1 MQFAPDLQLPSLP
14 EVTLRALEAC
24 QQDENYRTISQI
36 VSADTALVTRIL
48 ALANSALYGPTTRIR
63 SVDQALLRLGTRR
76 FHTLVLTAAL
86 RQLLF
91 ELGGD
96 EWQQLR
102 DFWRHSLTTAL
113 TARALATLTRY
124 SEPDEA
130 FMLGMLHNIG
140 ELIAIKTPAAET
152 KQYYFDHQ
160 SDIAAELVTAWGL
173 GPMAADAMRYQ
184 QALPNELRDAGHL
197 VKLISLATRL
207 ALSDAAG
214 IAAAATIFGLNE
226 ELTRE
231 INRRI
236 AHEVSGMAASLGIP
250 LDDEYSGESATQQLK
265 QVILRQT
272 IASQAIQLADLNG
285 EMDSILAETVNS
297 LTLVT
302 GLPALCF
309 GHVDDNLVLLS
320 GTIGDIPHFSISA
333 QPGGSVLTEAFT
345 SGRSVSL
352 GDRAPTVLDR
362 QLLSLLHAPSLL
374 AVPVVSGDKSSGV
387 FALGTDKEDL
397 TATTELASLFTRQL
411 SIALGDR
418 TPAVTPSKADHQFD
432 EEIASAQMR
441 KQVHEVSNPLTIIR
455 QYIFRLRN
463 RLEDS
468 DVRQEL
474 DVIREELDRAGNLL
488 LQMSRSDSALQDSE
502 GIGPSTELNAELK
515 SLSRILEDSLFADS
529 KRKLDVLLCKQS
541 TEVAASAPP
550 IRQIVINL
558 VRNAAES
565 LPEDGGRVEI
575 RTSAPVWQNNRT
587 WVELEITDT
596 GAGIPEQIRESLFAP
611 VSTTKG
617 EGHSGLG
624 LSIVKQLIDDM
635 EAIIACRTGQEGTT
649 FRILLPAASHKKNE
663 TD

>member
-1 MQFAPDLQLPSLP
+1 MHIAPDLQLPSLP
-14 EVTLRALEAC
+14 EVTLRALDAC
-24 QQDENYRTISQI
+24 HQDESYRKISEI
-36 VSADTALVTRIL
+36 VSADTALVARIL
-48 ALANSALYGPTTRIR
+48 ALANSALYGPSTPIR

-124 SEPDEA
+124 PEPDEA

-140 ELIAIKTPAAET
+140 ELIAIKTPATDT
-152 KQYYFDHQ
+152 KQHYLDHQ
-160 SDIAAELVTAWGL
+160 SDIAAELVASWGL

-184 QALPNELRDAGHL
+184 QALPSELRDAGHL

-214 IAAAATIFGLNE
+214 IAAAGTVFGLNE

-236 AHEVSGMAASLGIP
+236 GHEVSGMAASLGIP
-250 LDDEYSGESATQQLK
+250 LDEDYCGESASRQLK
-265 QVILRQT
+265 QTILRQ
-272 IASQAIQLADLNG
+272 AMANQAINLADLTG
-285 EMDSILAETVNS
+285 ETEDILAETVNS

-309 GHVDDNLVLLS
+309 GHSGDNLVLLS
-320 GTIGDIPHFSISA
+320 GTIGDIPELA
-333 QPGGSVLTEAFT
+333 VTAKPGGSVLTEAFI
-345 SGRSVSL
+345 SGLPVSL
-352 GDRAPTVLDR
+352 GERSPTVLDR
-362 QLLSLLHAPSLL
+362 QLLSLLHTPSLL
-374 AVPVVSGDKSSGV
+374 AVPVNSGGNCPGV
-387 FALGTDKEDL
+387 FALGTDNDHL
-397 TATTELASLFTRQL
+397 PTTLELADIFTRQL
-411 SIALGDR
+411 SSVLANR
-418 TPAVTPSKADHQFD
+418 TPTETGNEGLDQ
-432 EEIASAQMR
+432 EIARDRLR

-455 QYIFRLRN
+455 QYIYQLRG
-463 RLEDS
+463 RLEDAG
-468 DVRQEL
+468 VQQEL
-474 DVIREELDRAGNLL
+474 DVIRDELDRAGNLL
-488 LQMSRSDSALQDSE
+488 LQMSHTDLRQSDDD
-502 GIGPSTELNAELK
+502 GVELNAELE
-515 SLSRILEDSLFADS
+515 SLARILEDSLFSADNRS
-529 KRKLDVLLCKQS
+529 LKLSLCS
-541 TEVAASAPP
+541 EPTRVTSDATR
-550 IRQIVINL
+550 IRQVVINL

-565 LPEDGGRVEI
+565 LPEAGGMVAI
-575 RTSAPVWQNNRT
+575 KTSSPVWQNHRT
-587 WVELEITDT
+587 WVELEISDS
-596 GAGIPEQIRESLFAP
+596 GRGIPDEVRDTLFSP
-611 VSTTKG
+611 VKTTKG

-624 LSIVKQLIDDM
+624 LSIVKQLVDDM
-635 EAIIACRTGQEGTT
+635 EGIIACRTGQEGTT

>member
-1 MQFAPDLQLPSLP
+1 MHIAPDLQLPSLP
-14 EVTLRALEAC
+14 EVTLRALNAC
-24 QQDENYRTISQI
+24 HQDESYRKISEI
-36 VSADTALVTRIL
+36 VSADTALVARIL
-48 ALANSALYGPTTRIR
+48 ALANSALYGPSTPIR

-124 SEPDEA
+124 PEPDEA

-140 ELIAIKTPAAET
+140 ELIAIKTPATEA
-152 KQYYFDHQ
+152 KQHYLDHQ
-160 SDIAAELVTAWGL
+160 SDIAAELVASWGL

-184 QALPNELRDAGHL
+184 QALPSELRDAGHL

-214 IAAAATIFGLNE
+214 IAAAGTVFGLNE

-236 AHEVSGMAASLGIP
+236 GHEVSGMAASLGIP
-250 LDDEYSGESATQQLK
+250 LDEDYCGESASRQLK
-265 QVILRQT
+265 QTILRQ
-272 IASQAIQLADLNG
+272 AMANQAINLADLTG
-285 EMDSILAETVNS
+285 ETEDILAETVNS

-309 GHVDDNLVLLS
+309 GHAGDNLVLLS
-320 GTIGDIPHFSISA
+320 GTIGDIPELA
-333 QPGGSVLTEAFT
+333 VTAKPGGSVLTEAFI
-345 SGRSVSL
+345 SGLPVHLGERS
-352 GDRAPTVLDR
+352 PTVLDR
-362 QLLSLLHAPSLL
+362 QLLSLLHTPSLL
-374 AVPVVSGDKSSGV
+374 AVPVKSGDNCPGV
-387 FALGTDKEDL
+387 FALGTDSDHL
-397 TATTELASLFTRQL
+397 PTTLELADIFTRQL
-411 SIALGDR
+411 SSVLANR
-418 TPAVTPSKADHQFD
+418 SPAETGSEGLDQ
-432 EEIASAQMR
+432 EIARDRLR

-455 QYIFRLRN
+455 QYIYQLRG
-463 RLEDS
+463 RLEDAG
-468 DVRQEL
+468 VQQEL
-474 DVIREELDRAGNLL
+474 DVIRDELDRAGNLL
-488 LQMSRSDSALQDSE
+488 LQMSHTDTVDQGDD
-502 GIGPSTELNAELK
+502 GVELNAELE
-515 SLSRILEDSLFADS
+515 SLGRILEDSLFSSEDRRLRLS
-529 KRKLDVLLCKQS
+529 LCS
-541 TEVAASAPP
+541 EPTRVAAGPTR
-550 IRQIVINL
+550 IRQVVINL

-565 LPEDGGRVEI
+565 LADEGGTVEI
-575 RTSAPVWQNNRT
+575 RTSSPVWQNHRT
-587 WVELEITDT
+587 WVELEIADT
-596 GAGIPEQIRESLFAP
+596 GRGMPGEVRDTLFSP
-611 VSTTKG
+611 VKTTKG

-624 LSIVKQLIDDM
+624 LSIVKQLVDDM
-635 EAIIACRTGQEGTT
+635 EGIIACRTGQEGTT

>member
-1 MQFAPDLQLPSLP
+1 LSSGPS
-14 EVTLRALEAC
+14 
-24 QQDENYRTISQI
+24 YRKISEI
-36 VSADTALVTRIL
+36 VSADTALVARIL
-48 ALANSALYGPTTRIR
+48 ALANSALYGPSTPIR

-124 SEPDEA
+124 AEPDEA

-140 ELIAIKTPAAET
+140 ELIAIKTPATEA
-152 KQYYFDHQ
+152 KQHYLDHQ
-160 SDIAAELVTAWGL
+160 ADIAAALVSSWGL
-173 GPMAADAMRYQ
+173 GSMAADAMRYQ
-184 QALPNELRDAGHL
+184 QALPSELRDAGHL

-214 IAAAATIFGLNE
+214 IAAAGTVFGLNE

-231 INRRI
+231 INKRI
-236 AHEVSGMAASLGIP
+236 GHEVSGMAASLGIP
-250 LDDEYSGESATQQLK
+250 LDQDYDGESASRQLK
-265 QVILRQT
+265 QTILRQAM
-272 IASQAIQLADLNG
+272 ASEAINLTELTGKTED
-285 EMDSILAETVNS
+285 ILAETVNS

-309 GHVDDNLVLLS
+309 GHAGDNLVLLS
-320 GTIGDIPHFSISA
+320 GTIGDIPELA
-333 QPGGSVLTEAFT
+333 VTAKPGGSVLTEAFI
-345 SGRSVSL
+345 SGLPVSL
-352 GDRAPTVLDR
+352 GERSPTVLDR
-362 QLLSLLHAPSLL
+362 QLLSLLHTPSLL
-374 AVPVVSGDKSSGV
+374 AIPVISGDDCPGV
-387 FALGTDKEDL
+387 FALGTDNDQL
-397 TATTELASLFTRQL
+397 PTTLELADIFSRQL
-411 SIALGDR
+411 SSVLGNRPVQREEDR
-418 TPAVTPSKADHQFD
+418 ADSRQLD
-432 EEIASAQMR
+432 QEIAHDRLR

-455 QYIFRLRN
+455 QYIYQLRS
-463 RLEDS
+463 RLEDA

-488 LQMSRSDSALQDSE
+488 LQMSHTDPATDDADGVELN
-502 GIGPSTELNAELK
+502 TELE
-515 SLSRILEDSLFADS
+515 SLARILEDSLFS
-529 KRKLDVLLCKQS
+529 SEPRHLTLKLCNQPTL
-541 TEVAASAPP
+541 VAAGTTR

-565 LPEDGGRVEI
+565 LPEEGGTVEI
-575 RTSAPVWQNNRT
+575 RTSSPVWQNQRT

-596 GAGIPEQIRESLFAP
+596 GSGIPGEIRDTLFSPAR
-611 VSTTKG
+611 TTKG
-617 EGHSGLG
+617 ERQSGLG
-624 LSIVKQLIDDM
+624 LSIVKQLVDDM
-635 EAIIACRTGQEGTT
+635 EGIIACRTGQEGTT
-649 FRILLPAASHKKNE
+649 FRILLPAARQKKNE

>member
-1 MQFAPDLQLPSLP
+1 MHIAPDLQLPSLP
-14 EVTLRALEAC
+14 EVTLRALDAC
-24 QQDENYRTISQI
+24 HQDESYRKISEI
-36 VSADTALVTRIL
+36 VSADTALVARIL
-48 ALANSALYGPTTRIR
+48 ALANSALYGPSTPIR

-124 SEPDEA
+124 PEPDEA

-140 ELIAIKTPAAET
+140 ELIAIKTPATDT
-152 KQYYFDHQ
+152 KQHYLDHQ
-160 SDIAAELVTAWGL
+160 SDIAAELVASWGL

-184 QALPNELRDAGHL
+184 QALPSELRDAGHL

-214 IAAAATIFGLNE
+214 IAAAGTVFGLNE

-236 AHEVSGMAASLGIP
+236 GHEVSGMAASLGIP
-250 LDDEYSGESATQQLK
+250 LDEDYCGESASRQLK
-265 QVILRQT
+265 QTILRQ
-272 IASQAIQLADLNG
+272 AMANQAINLADLTG
-285 EMDSILAETVNS
+285 EAEDILAETVNS

-309 GHVDDNLVLLS
+309 GHSGDNLVLLS
-320 GTIGDIPHFSISA
+320 GTIGDIPELAVIA
-333 QPGGSVLTEAFT
+333 KPGGSVLTEAFI
-345 SGRSVSL
+345 SGLPVSL
-352 GDRAPTVLDR
+352 GERSPTVLDR
-362 QLLSLLHAPSLL
+362 QLLSLLHTPSLL
-374 AVPVVSGDKSSGV
+374 AVPVNSGGNCPGV
-387 FALGTDKEDL
+387 FALGTDNDHL
-397 TATTELASLFTRQL
+397 PTTLELADIFTRQL
-411 SIALGDR
+411 SSVLANR
-418 TPAVTPSKADHQFD
+418 TPTETGNEGLDQ
-432 EEIASAQMR
+432 EIARDRLR

-455 QYIFRLRN
+455 QYIYQLRG
-463 RLEDS
+463 RLEDAG
-468 DVRQEL
+468 VQQEL
-474 DVIREELDRAGNLL
+474 DVIRDELDRAGNLL
-488 LQMSRSDSALQDSE
+488 LQMSHTDTMDQGDDGVELN
-502 GIGPSTELNAELK
+502 TELE
-515 SLSRILEDSLFADS
+515 SLARILEDSLFSADNRS
-529 KRKLDVLLCKQS
+529 LKLSLCS
-541 TEVAASAPP
+541 EPTRVAAGPTR
-550 IRQIVINL
+550 IRQVVINL

-565 LPEDGGRVEI
+565 LADAGGRVEI
-575 RTSAPVWQNNRT
+575 RTSAPVWQNHRT
-587 WVELEITDT
+587 WVELEISDS
-596 GAGIPEQIRESLFAP
+596 GRGIPDEVRDTLFSP
-611 VSTTKG
+611 VKTTKG

-624 LSIVKQLIDDM
+624 LSIVKQLVDDM
-635 EAIIACRTGQEGTT
+635 EGIIACRTGQEGTT

>member
-1 MQFAPDLQLPSLP
+1 MHMAPDIQLPSLP

-24 QQDENYRTISQI
+24 HQEESYRKISDI
-36 VSADTALVTRIL
+36 VSADTALVARIL
-48 ALANSALYGPTTRIR
+48 ALANSALYGPSTRIQ

-124 SEPDEA
+124 PEPDEA

-140 ELIAIKTPAAET
+140 ELIALKTPDGEAR
-152 KQYYFDHQ
+152 QHYFNHQ
-160 SDIAAELVTAWGL
+160 SDIAADLVTRWGL
-173 GPMAADAMRYQ
+173 GPIAADAMRYQ
-184 QALPNELRDAGHL
+184 QALPNELKDASHL

-236 AHEVSGMAASLGIP
+236 SHEVSGMAESLGIP
-250 LDDEYSGESATQQLK
+250 LDNEYDGETATRKLK
-265 QVILRQT
+265 QTILRQ
-272 IASQAIQLADLNG
+272 ALANQALGLSELRG
-285 EMDSILAETVNS
+285 PVEEILAETVNS
-297 LTLVT
+297 LTLIT

-309 GHVDDNLVLLS
+309 GHTDDNLVLLS
-320 GTIGDIPHFSISA
+320 GTVGDVPEFSVSA
-333 QPGGSVLTEAFT
+333 QPGGSVLTEAFA
-345 SGRSVSL
+345 SHQPACL
-352 GDRAPTVLDR
+352 GDRTPTVLDR
-362 QLLSLLHAPSLL
+362 QLLALLHAPSLL
-374 AVPVVSGDKSSGV
+374 AIPVITEGACPGV
-387 FALGTDKEDL
+387 FALGTDDQGMA
-397 TATTELASLFTRQL
+397 ATRELASLFAREL
-411 SIALGDR
+411 SGVLAQYGHNIENTDTSAELDEQIAR
-418 TPAVTPSKADHQFD
+418 ET
-432 EEIASAQMR
+432 MR

-455 QYIFRLRN
+455 QYIYQLRN
-463 RLEDS
+463 RLDDS
-468 DVRQEL
+468 SVREEL
-474 DVIREELDRAGNLL
+474 DIIRDELDRAGNLL
-488 LQMSRSDSALQDSE
+488 LQMSHSGSRLSDDDVTDLNE
-502 GIGPSTELNAELK
+502 ELSN
-515 SLSRILEDSLFADS
+515 LSRILEDSLFADT
-529 KRKLDVLLCKQS
+529 KYRFNVLLCDQS
-541 TEVAASAPP
+541 TRVQANASP

-565 LPEDGGRVEI
+565 LPDSGGQIELK
-575 RTSAPVWQNNRT
+575 TSAPVWQSNRN

-596 GAGIPEQIRESLFAP
+596 GPGIPRDVRESLFAP
-611 VSTTKG
+611 VRTSKG
-617 EGHSGLG
+617 KGHSGLG

-635 EAIIACRTGQEGTT
+635 EGIIACRTGQEGTT
-649 FRILLPAASHKKNE
+649 FRILLPAASHKKN
-663 TD
+663 DSD

>member
-1 MQFAPDLQLPSLP
+1 MHIAPDLQLPSLP
-14 EVTLRALEAC
+14 EVTLRALDAC
-24 QQDENYRTISQI
+24 HQDESYRKISEI
-36 VSADTALVTRIL
+36 VSADTALVARIL
-48 ALANSALYGPTTRIR
+48 ALANSALYGPSTPIR

-124 SEPDEA
+124 PEPDEA

-140 ELIAIKTPAAET
+140 ELIAIKTPATDT
-152 KQYYFDHQ
+152 KQHYLDHQ
-160 SDIAAELVTAWGL
+160 SDIAAELVASWGL

-184 QALPNELRDAGHL
+184 QALPSELRDAGHL

-214 IAAAATIFGLNE
+214 IAAAGTVFGLNE

-236 AHEVSGMAASLGIP
+236 GHEVSGMAASLGIP
-250 LDDEYSGESATQQLK
+250 LDEDYCGESASRQLK
-265 QVILRQT
+265 QTILRQ
-272 IASQAIQLADLNG
+272 AMANQAINLADLTG
-285 EMDSILAETVNS
+285 ETEDILAETVNS

-309 GHVDDNLVLLS
+309 GHSGDNLVLLS
-320 GTIGDIPHFSISA
+320 GTIGDIPELA
-333 QPGGSVLTEAFT
+333 VTAKPGGSVLTEAFI
-345 SGRSVSL
+345 SGLPVSL
-352 GDRAPTVLDR
+352 GERSPTVLDR
-362 QLLSLLHAPSLL
+362 QLLSLLHTPSLL
-374 AVPVVSGDKSSGV
+374 AVPVNSGGNCPGV
-387 FALGTDKEDL
+387 FALGTDNDHL
-397 TATTELASLFTRQL
+397 PTTLELADIFTRQL
-411 SIALGDR
+411 SSVLANR
-418 TPAVTPSKADHQFD
+418 TPTETGNEGLDQ
-432 EEIASAQMR
+432 EIARDRLR

-455 QYIFRLRN
+455 QYIYQLRG
-463 RLEDS
+463 RLEDAG
-468 DVRQEL
+468 VQQEL
-474 DVIREELDRAGNLL
+474 DVIRDELDRAGNLL
-488 LQMSRSDSALQDSE
+488 LQMSHTDIRQSDDD
-502 GIGPSTELNAELK
+502 GVELNAELE
-515 SLSRILEDSLFADS
+515 SLARILEDSLFSADNRS
-529 KRKLDVLLCKQS
+529 LKLSLCS
-541 TEVAASAPP
+541 EPTRVTSDATR
-550 IRQIVINL
+550 IRQVVINL

-565 LPEDGGRVEI
+565 LPEAGGMVAI
-575 RTSAPVWQNNRT
+575 KTSSPVWQNHRT
-587 WVELEITDT
+587 WVELEISDS
-596 GAGIPEQIRESLFAP
+596 GRGIPDEVRDTLFSP
-611 VSTTKG
+611 VKTTKG

-624 LSIVKQLIDDM
+624 LSIVKQLVDDM
-635 EAIIACRTGQEGTT
+635 EGIIACRTGQEGTT

>member
-1 MQFAPDLQLPSLP
+1 MHIAPDLQLPSLP
-14 EVTLRALEAC
+14 EVTLRALDAC
-24 QQDENYRTISQI
+24 HQDESYRKISEI
-36 VSADTALVTRIL
+36 VSADTALVARIL
-48 ALANSALYGPTTRIR
+48 ALANSALYGPSTPIR

-124 SEPDEA
+124 PEPDEA

-140 ELIAIKTPAAET
+140 ELIAIKTPATDA
-152 KQYYFDHQ
+152 KQHYLDHQ
-160 SDIAAELVTAWGL
+160 SEIAAELVASWGL

-184 QALPNELRDAGHL
+184 QALPSELRDAGHL

-214 IAAAATIFGLNE
+214 IAAAGTVFGLNE

-236 AHEVSGMAASLGIP
+236 GHEVSGMAASLGIP
-250 LDDEYSGESATQQLK
+250 LDEDYCGESASRQLK
-265 QVILRQT
+265 QTILRQ
-272 IASQAIQLADLNG
+272 AMANQAINLADLTG
-285 EMDSILAETVNS
+285 ETEDILAETVNS

-309 GHVDDNLVLLS
+309 GHTGDNLVLLS
-320 GTIGDIPHFSISA
+320 GTIGDIPELA
-333 QPGGSVLTEAFT
+333 VTAKPGGSVLTEAFI
-345 SGRSVSL
+345 SGLPVSL
-352 GDRAPTVLDR
+352 GERSPTVLDR
-362 QLLSLLHAPSLL
+362 QLLSLLHTPSLL
-374 AVPVVSGDKSSGV
+374 AVPVNSGGNCPGV
-387 FALGTDKEDL
+387 FALGTDNDHL
-397 TATTELASLFTRQL
+397 PTTLELADIFTRQL
-411 SIALGDR
+411 STVLANR
-418 TPAVTPSKADHQFD
+418 TPAETGNEGLDQ
-432 EEIASAQMR
+432 EIARERLR

-455 QYIFRLRN
+455 QYIYQLRG
-463 RLEDS
+463 RLEDA
-468 DVRQEL
+468 DVQQEL
-474 DVIREELDRAGNLL
+474 DVIRDELDRAGNLL
-488 LQMSRSDSALQDSE
+488 LQMSHTDTRESDDD
-502 GIGPSTELNAELK
+502 GVELNAELE
-515 SLSRILEDSLFADS
+515 SLARILEDSLFSADNRS
-529 KRKLDVLLCKQS
+529 LKLSLCS
-541 TEVAASAPP
+541 EPTRVTSDATR
-550 IRQIVINL
+550 IRQVVINL

-565 LPEDGGRVEI
+565 LTEAGGTVAI
-575 RTSAPVWQNNRT
+575 QTSSPVWQNHRT
-587 WVELEITDT
+587 WVELEITDS
-596 GAGIPEQIRESLFAP
+596 GRGIPDEIRDTLFSP
-611 VSTTKG
+611 VKTTKG

-624 LSIVKQLIDDM
+624 LSIVKQLVDDM
-635 EAIIACRTGQEGTT
+635 EGIIACRTGQEGTT

>member
-1 MQFAPDLQLPSLP
+1 MHIAPDLQLPSLP
-14 EVTLRALEAC
+14 EVTLRALDAC
-24 QQDENYRTISQI
+24 HQDESYRKISEI
-36 VSADTALVTRIL
+36 VSADTALVARIL
-48 ALANSALYGPTTRIR
+48 ALANSALYGPSTPIR

-124 SEPDEA
+124 PEPDEA

-140 ELIAIKTPAAET
+140 ELIAIKTPATEA
-152 KQYYFDHQ
+152 KQHYLDHQ
-160 SDIAAELVTAWGL
+160 SDIAAELVASWGL

-184 QALPNELRDAGHL
+184 QALPSELRDAGHL

-214 IAAAATIFGLNE
+214 IAAAGTVFGLNE

-236 AHEVSGMAASLGIP
+236 GHEVSGMAASLGIP
-250 LDDEYSGESATQQLK
+250 LDEDYCGESASRQLK
-265 QVILRQT
+265 QTILRQ
-272 IASQAIQLADLNG
+272 AMANQAINLSDLTG
-285 EMDSILAETVNS
+285 ETEDILAETVNS

-309 GHVDDNLVLLS
+309 GHAGDNLLLLS
-320 GTIGDIPHFSISA
+320 GTIGDIPELA
-333 QPGGSVLTEAFT
+333 VTAKPGGSVLTEAFI
-345 SGRSVSL
+345 SGLPVHLGERS
-352 GDRAPTVLDR
+352 PTVLDR
-362 QLLSLLHAPSLL
+362 QLLSLLRTPSLL
-374 AVPVVSGDKSSGV
+374 AVPVKSGDNCPGV
-387 FALGTDKEDL
+387 FALGTDNEHL
-397 TATTELASLFTRQL
+397 PTTVELADIFTRQL
-411 SIALGDR
+411 SSVLANRSLAETGSEGLD
-418 TPAVTPSKADHQFD
+418 Q
-432 EEIASAQMR
+432 EIARDRLR

-455 QYIFRLRN
+455 QYIYQLRG
-463 RLEDS
+463 RLEDAG
-468 DVRQEL
+468 VQQEL
-474 DVIREELDRAGNLL
+474 DVIRDELDRAGNLL
-488 LQMSRSDSALQDSE
+488 LQMSHTDIRESDDN
-502 GIGPSTELNAELK
+502 GVELNAELE
-515 SLSRILEDSLFADS
+515 SLARILEDSLFSAENRS
-529 KRKLDVLLCKQS
+529 LKLSLCKEPTLVTS
-541 TEVAASAPP
+541 DATG
-550 IRQIVINL
+550 IRQVVINL

-565 LPEDGGRVEI
+565 LPETGGSVAI
-575 RTSAPVWQNNRT
+575 QTSSPVWQNHRT
-587 WVELEITDT
+587 WVELEITDS
-596 GAGIPEQIRESLFAP
+596 GRGIPDEVRDTLFSP
-611 VSTTKG
+611 VKSTKG

-624 LSIVKQLIDDM
+624 LSIVKQLVDDM
-635 EAIIACRTGQEGTT
+635 EGIIACRTGQEGTT

>member
-1 MQFAPDLQLPSLP
+1 MHMAPDIQLPSLP

-24 QQDENYRTISQI
+24 HQEESYRTISDI
-36 VSADTALVTRIL
+36 VSADTALVARIL
-48 ALANSALYGPTTRIR
+48 ALANSALYGPISRIK

-124 SEPDEA
+124 PEPDEA

-140 ELIAIKTPAAET
+140 ELIALKTPDPEAR
-152 KQYYFDHQ
+152 QHYFNHQ
-160 SDIAAELVTAWGL
+160 SDIAADLVASWGL
-173 GPMAADAMRYQ
+173 GPIAADAMRYQ
-184 QALPNELRDAGHL
+184 QALPNELKDASHL
-197 VKLISLATRL
+197 VKLISLSTRL

-236 AHEVSGMAASLGIP
+236 SHEVTGMAESLGIP
-250 LDDEYSGESATQQLK
+250 LEDDYDGETATRQLK
-265 QVILRQT
+265 QIILRQ
-272 IASQAIQLADLNG
+272 AMANQALGLNEFHG
-285 EMDSILAETVNS
+285 PIDDALAETVNS
-297 LTLVT
+297 LTLIT

-309 GHVDDNLVLLS
+309 GRSEDNLVLLS
-320 GTIGDIPHFSISA
+320 STIGDIPSFSLSA
-333 QPGGSVLTEAFT
+333 KPGGSVLTEAFNT
-345 SGRSVSL
+345 KKPARL
-352 GDRAPTVLDR
+352 GDRNPTVLDR
-362 QLLSLLHAPSLL
+362 QLLALLHSPSLL
-374 AVPVVSGDKSSGV
+374 AVPVVTDDECPGV
-387 FALGTDKEDL
+387 FALGTDSEGLDV
-397 TATTELASLFTRQL
+397 TEEMASIFTRELALTLNRYSLKGSGNQPDSDLDNQL
-411 SIALGDR
+411 AR
-418 TPAVTPSKADHQFD
+418 EA
-432 EEIASAQMR
+432 MR

-455 QYIFRLRN
+455 QYIYQLRSRL
-463 RLEDS
+463 DDAS
-468 DVRQEL
+468 VREEL
-474 DVIREELDRAGNLL
+474 DVIRDELDRAGNLL
-488 LQMSRSDSALQDSE
+488 LQMSHSTSGSADGE
-502 GIGPSTELNAELK
+502 PTDLNEEMNN
-515 SLSRILEDSLFADS
+515 LSRILEDSLF
-529 KRKLDVLLCKQS
+529 
-541 TEVAASAPP
+541 TEGKYEFNVIPCAQPTLVQASASP

-558 VRNAAES
+558 VRNAVES
-565 LPEDGGRVEI
+565 LPESGGKVEL
-575 RTSAPVWQNNRT
+575 RTSAPVWQNNRN

-596 GAGIPEQIRESLFAP
+596 GPGIPKDVRESLFAP
-611 VSTTKG
+611 IKTVKG

-635 EAIIACRTGQEGTT
+635 EGIIACRTGQEGTT
-649 FRILLPAASHKKNE
+649 FRILLPAASHEKND